1 MATPGSAAEAVEA
14 SWSALAGS
22 VSVGG
27 GDSLVAP
34 SGSSSSCW
42 RRRLPFYSVVRSR
55 ACRHNWLL
63 AVAAVAVCRA
73 AVAAG
78 DVAAVAAA
86 ADPSSGV
93 VALRA
98 ARVCGAREK

>member
-1 MATPGSAAEAVEA
+1 MATSGSAAGAVEA
-14 SWSALAGS
+14 SRLALAGS
-22 VSVGG
+22 VLVED

-42 RRRLPFYSVVRSR
+42 RCRLLCCSVVRVG
-55 ACRHNWLL
+55 ACRCNWLT
-63 AVAAVAVCRA
+63 VVAVGVCPA

-86 ADPSSGV
+86 ADPP
-93 VALRA
+93 
-98 ARVCGAREK
+98 

>member
-1 MATPGSAAEAVEA
+1 MATSGSAAEAVEA

-34 SGSSSSCW
+34 SGSSSSHW
-42 RRRLPFYSVVRSR
+42 RRRLLCCSVVRSGS
-55 ACRHNWLL
+55 CRCNWLT
-63 AVAAVAVCRA
+63 AVAVDVCPA

-78 DVAAVAAA
+78 DVTAVAAA
-86 ADPSSGV
+86 ADPPPGV
-93 VALRA
+93 VALRVT
-98 ARVCGAREK
+98 RVGLW